1 MVKGL
6 KKKGINRNL
15 KNTSVRVRTF
25 QEAMVKQLHYYV
37 ISMLIDLTPN
47 TNIIQDGLIMYLAK
61 IKITEILPKLLE
73 I

>member
-25 QEAMVKQLHYYV
+25 QEAMVKQLNHYV

-47 TNIIQDGLIMYLAK
+47 TNIIQDGCNNVSSK
-61 IKITEILPKLLE
+61 N
-73 I
+73 